1 MASQLQP
8 ISVNGAGVDMSAR
21 MGGNSTVVASPA
33 TNAATAVGTIPAIQ
47 SAVVAATGIFIM
59 AQVAYTVGTSGTAAT
74 YKIRQGTTA
83 GSGTTLFN
91 SGAIT
96 SGISAGNLVVENIW
110 GLDTSPTLPGQAYQL
125 ELTIT
130 GGAATSTV
138 SAIQMFYIIV

>member
-1 MASQLQP
+1 LASLLQP
-8 ISVNGAGVDMSAR
+8 ISVNGAGVDLSAR

-33 TNAATAVGTIPAIQ
+33 TNAATVVASIPAIQ
-47 SAVVAATGIFIM
+47 SAVVAASGVIIF

-83 GSGTTLFN
+83 GAGSTIFN

-96 SGISAGNLVVENIW
+96 SGIAAGNLVVENVF
-110 GLDTSPTLPGQAYQL
+110 GFDTSPTFPGQAYCL

-138 SAIQMFYIIV
+138 SAAVMNYIIV